1 MKEENSKLVV
11 TIIVLASLLLSVY
24 LSAVV
29 VAVVKDVS
37 VITVIHNWQSWTL
50 DFLKSLIE
58 QQDKIKAPTTKQ
70 GAFCM
75 RAKIKPPLS
84 RGGEL
89 IRKFKEQYEAII
101 TLTSNS

>member
-37 VITVIHNWQSWTL
+37 VITGIHNWQAGTL

-58 QQDKIKAPTTKQ
+58 
-70 GAFCM
+70 
-75 RAKIKPPLS
+75 
-84 RGGEL
+84 
-89 IRKFKEQYEAII
+89 
-101 TLTSNS
+101 

>member
-58 QQDKIKAPTTKQ
+58 
-70 GAFCM
+70 
-75 RAKIKPPLS
+75 
-84 RGGEL
+84 
-89 IRKFKEQYEAII
+89 
-101 TLTSNS
+101 

>member
-11 TIIVLASLLLSVY
+11 TIIVLASLRLSMY

-58 QQDKIKAPTTKQ
+58 
-70 GAFCM
+70 
-75 RAKIKPPLS
+75 
-84 RGGEL
+84 
-89 IRKFKEQYEAII
+89 
-101 TLTSNS
+101 

>member
-11 TIIVLASLLLSVY
+11 TIIVIASLLLSMY

-50 DFLKSLIE
+50 DFFKSLIE
-58 QQDKIKAPTTKQ
+58 
-70 GAFCM
+70 
-75 RAKIKPPLS
+75 
-84 RGGEL
+84 
-89 IRKFKEQYEAII
+89 
-101 TLTSNS
+101 

>member
-11 TIIVLASLLLSVY
+11 TIIVLASLLLSMY

-37 VITVIHNWQSWTL
+37 VMTVIHNWQAWAL

-58 QQDKIKAPTTKQ
+58 
-70 GAFCM
+70 
-75 RAKIKPPLS
+75 
-84 RGGEL
+84 
-89 IRKFKEQYEAII
+89 
-101 TLTSNS
+101 

>member
-37 VITVIHNWQSWTL
+37 VITVIHNWQAWTL

-58 QQDKIKAPTTKQ
+58 
-70 GAFCM
+70 
-75 RAKIKPPLS
+75 
-84 RGGEL
+84 
-89 IRKFKEQYEAII
+89 
-101 TLTSNS
+101 

>member
-29 VAVVKDVS
+29 VAVVENIS
-37 VITVIHNWQSWTL
+37 VMTVIHNWQAWAL

-58 QQDKIKAPTTKQ
+58 
-70 GAFCM
+70 
-75 RAKIKPPLS
+75 
-84 RGGEL
+84 
-89 IRKFKEQYEAII
+89 
-101 TLTSNS
+101 

>member
-11 TIIVLASLLLSVY
+11 TIIVIASLLLSVY

-58 QQDKIKAPTTKQ
+58 
-70 GAFCM
+70 
-75 RAKIKPPLS
+75 
-84 RGGEL
+84 
-89 IRKFKEQYEAII
+89 
-101 TLTSNS
+101 

>member
-29 VAVVKDVS
+29 VAVVEDIS
-37 VITVIHNWQSWTL
+37 VMTVIHNWRTWGL

-58 QQDKIKAPTTKQ
+58 
-70 GAFCM
+70 
-75 RAKIKPPLS
+75 
-84 RGGEL
+84 
-89 IRKFKEQYEAII
+89 
-101 TLTSNS
+101 

>member
-1 MKEENSKLVV
+1 MKEENSKIVV

-58 QQDKIKAPTTKQ
+58 
-70 GAFCM
+70 
-75 RAKIKPPLS
+75 
-84 RGGEL
+84 
-89 IRKFKEQYEAII
+89 
-101 TLTSNS
+101 

>member
-29 VAVVKDVS
+29 VAVVENIS
-37 VITVIHNWQSWTL
+37 VTTVIHNWQAWTL

-58 QQDKIKAPTTKQ
+58 
-70 GAFCM
+70 
-75 RAKIKPPLS
+75 
-84 RGGEL
+84 
-89 IRKFKEQYEAII
+89 
-101 TLTSNS
+101 

>member
-29 VAVVKDVS
+29 VAVVNDVS
-37 VITVIHNWQSWTL
+37 VMTVIHNWQAWTL

-58 QQDKIKAPTTKQ
+58 
-70 GAFCM
+70 
-75 RAKIKPPLS
+75 
-84 RGGEL
+84 
-89 IRKFKEQYEAII
+89 
-101 TLTSNS
+101 

>member
-11 TIIVLASLLLSVY
+11 TIIVLASLLLSMY

-37 VITVIHNWQSWTL
+37 VITVIHNWQVWTL

-58 QQDKIKAPTTKQ
+58 
-70 GAFCM
+70 
-75 RAKIKPPLS
+75 
-84 RGGEL
+84 
-89 IRKFKEQYEAII
+89 
-101 TLTSNS
+101 

>member
-50 DFLKSLIE
+50 EFLKSLIE
-58 QQDKIKAPTTKQ
+58 
-70 GAFCM
+70 
-75 RAKIKPPLS
+75 
-84 RGGEL
+84 
-89 IRKFKEQYEAII
+89 
-101 TLTSNS
+101 